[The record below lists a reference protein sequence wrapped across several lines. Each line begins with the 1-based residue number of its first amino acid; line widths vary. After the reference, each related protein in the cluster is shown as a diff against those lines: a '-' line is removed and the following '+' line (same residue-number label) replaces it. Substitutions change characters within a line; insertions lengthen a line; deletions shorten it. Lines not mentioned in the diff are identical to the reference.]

1 MFKGGSLSV
10 VLLNE
15 IMIGI
20 EFDRF
25 LFVYAYRCKCTFWE
39 SSTAMLLRY
48 LKHYFLLVL

>member
-1 MFKGGSLSV
+1 V

-25 LFVYAYRCKCTFWE
+25 LFVYTYRCKVN
-39 SSTAMLLRY
+39 A
-48 LKHYFLLVL
+48 